1 FSTPCA
7 LILSKFCCVCVFLG
21 SFNRRKRNSLYVTVT
36 LLIVS
41 VLILTVGLAATTR
54 TQNVTVGGYYPGVI
68 VSIELLGRSRKLIAY
83 KVPCNAANV
92 IKGDRVLNINIC
104 SATSLPFDLFD
115 LLLFCTCC
123 SFPCFTVEKHVQL
136 YPLLLSDRH
145 LGGSAPPADNS
156 DTSDADNEGPFVP
169 SVEKHVFFPFDAG

>member
-1 FSTPCA
+1 MESA
-7 LILSKFCCVCVFLG
+7 NSVVCVCVFLG

-83 KVPCNAANV
+83 KVPCNAANAL
-92 IKGDRVLNINIC
+92 KGDLVLNI
-104 SATSLPFDLFD
+104 
-115 LLLFCTCC
+115 
-123 SFPCFTVEKHVQL
+123 V
-136 YPLLLSDRH
+136 LSYFI
-145 LGGSAPPADNS
+145 AI
-156 DTSDADNEGPFVP
+156 
-169 SVEKHVFFPFDAG
+169 